1 MYDVGGDEMLE
12 LPFEKPIVELREKI
26 KELKAFT
33 EEKEMDLSSEIKKL
47 EDRLEQLEKEIY
59 GNLKP
64 WDRVQIARH
73 ANRPTTLD
81 YISYLF
87 TDFLEMHGDRLYG
100 DDEAIVG
107 GIAKYKGI
115 PITVIGH
122 QRGKD
127 TKENIRRNFGMP
139 HPEGYR
145 KALRLMKQADK
156 FRRPII
162 CFIDTKGAFPGM
174 AAEER
179 GQSEAIAKNLLEMA
193 GLRVPIICI
202 VIGEGGSGGALALG
216 VGNHIHM
223 LENSTYS
230 VISPEGAA
238 ALLWKDAKEAKRAAE
253 TMKITAPDLKELGVI
268 DEIIPEV
275 RGGAHRDVEQQAKE
289 IDKVLEKSLNELQ
302 KLSEEQLIESRY
314 EKYKNIGTFTFE
326 NEPLSV
332 N

>member
-1 MYDVGGDEMLE
+1 MVGELE
-12 LPFEKPIVELREKI
+12 FEKPVVELRKKI
-26 KELKAFT
+26 LELKEFT
-33 EEKEMDLSSEIKKL
+33 KNAEVDLTSEIDKL
-47 EDRLEQLEKEIY
+47 EERLTRLEKDIY
-59 GNLKP
+59 ENIKP

-73 ANRPTTLD
+73 PNRPTTLD
-81 YISYLF
+81 YISILF
-87 TDFLEMHGDRLYG
+87 KDFFECHGDRTYG

-107 GIAKYKGI
+107 GVSMYRGL
-115 PITVIGH
+115 PVTVIGH

-145 KALRLMKQADK
+145 KALRLMYQAEK

-162 CFIDTKGAFPGM
+162 CFIDTKGAYPGK

-179 GQSEAIAKNLLEMA
+179 GQSEAIAKNLFEMA
-193 GLRVPIICI
+193 SLKVPIICI

-238 ALLWKDAKEAKRAAE
+238 AILWKDSTLAKQAAE
-253 TMKITAPDLKELGVI
+253 SMKITAPDLKELGIV
-268 DEIIPEV
+268 DEIIAEV
-275 RGGAHRDVEQQAKE
+275 KGGAHRDVNQQAKE
-289 IDKVLEKSLNELQ
+289 IDQILHRSLLELMKM
-302 KLSEEQLIESRY
+302 SEEELINHRYNKFKAIGEFSFEKES
-314 EKYKNIGTFTFE
+314 IGI
-326 NEPLSV
+326 N
-332 N
+332 

>member
-1 MYDVGGDEMLE
+1 MVGELE
-12 LPFEKPIVELREKI
+12 FERPVIELRKKI
-26 KELKAFT
+26 AELKEFT
-33 EEKEMDLSSEIKKL
+33 KNADVDLTAEIEKL
-47 EDRLEQLEKEIY
+47 ESRLEKLEKEIY
-59 GNLKP
+59 ENMKP

-73 ANRPTTLD
+73 PGRPTTLD
-81 YISYLF
+81 YISRIF
-87 TDFLEMHGDRLYG
+87 TDFFECHGDRTFG

-107 GIAKYKGI
+107 GIAKFKGL
-115 PITVIGH
+115 PVTVIGH

-145 KALRLMKQADK
+145 KALRLMKQAEK

-162 CFIDTKGAFPGM
+162 CFIDTKGAYPGK

-179 GQSEAIAKNLLEMA
+179 GQSEAIARNLFEMA
-193 GLRVPIICI
+193 SLRVPVICI

-216 VGNHIHM
+216 VGNHVHM

-238 ALLWKDAKEAKRAAE
+238 AILWKDATQAKKAAE
-253 TMKITAPDLKELGVI
+253 SMRITAPDLKELGIV

-275 RGGAHRDVEQQAKE
+275 KGGAHKGTEMQAQYIDE
-289 IDKVLEKSLNELQ
+289 ILFKSLKEL
-302 KLSEEQLIESRY
+302 KALSEDELIIHRY
-314 EKYKNIGTFTFE
+314 DKYKSIGEFSNLKEFIG
-326 NEPLSV
+326 V
-332 N
+332 K

>member
-1 MYDVGGDEMLE
+1 MAGDLE
-12 LPFEKPIVELREKI
+12 FEKPVVELRKKI
-26 KELKAFT
+26 SELRDYT
-33 EEKEMDLSSEIKKL
+33 QNTDMDLSAEIEKL
-47 EDRLEQLEKEIY
+47 EARLEKLENEIY
-59 GNLKP
+59 ENIKP

-73 ANRPTTLD
+73 PERPTSLD
-81 YISYLF
+81 YISKLF
-87 TDFLEMHGDRLYG
+87 TDFFECHGDRVFG

-107 GIAKYKGI
+107 GIAKYHGL
-115 PITVIGH
+115 PVTVIGH

-145 KALRLMKQADK
+145 KALRLMKQAEK

-162 CFIDTKGAFPGM
+162 CFIDTKGAYPGK

-179 GQSEAIAKNLLEMA
+179 GQSEAIARNLFEMA
-193 GLRVPIICI
+193 GLKVPVVCI

-238 ALLWKDAKEAKRAAE
+238 SILWRDASQAKKAAE
-253 TMKITAPDLKELGVI
+253 TMRITAPDLKELGVV
-268 DEIIPEV
+268 DEIIPEA
-275 RGGAHRDVEQQAKE
+275 RGGAHRD
-289 IDKVLEKSLNELQ
+289 LEKQVQAIDQTLLASLKSLSGYSEEEIIDHRYKKYKLIGQYSSLNE
-302 KLSEEQLIESRY
+302 Y
-314 EKYKNIGTFTFE
+314 IG
-326 NEPLSV
+326 V